1 MKTLKNIFIV
11 LFTINISSCVDKID
25 NNLTFKSS
33 VLTVQGLVSD
43 KNTTQILINQSISSG
58 INVLSNPINGC
69 KVELIVNNSTK
80 VLLTET
86 EPGVYLPP
94 VDFIGIVGNSYQLI
108 IKTPNGEN
116 YESSV
121 EKIVASPPIKNVYQ
135 KFIQNGQ
142 LSADG
147 KRVLYSTF
155 DVFVDFDDNPNQKNF
170 YVWEY
175 DLYEPIDYCI
185 TCERSILIGLSCV
198 SLDSRNTNSPTYDYI
213 CRTNCWDILRN
224 KTINIF
230 SDEYSN
236 GKSVVGRN
244 VAKIPYYGTRSAL
257 LEIHQNSV
265 SREAYEYQKLLR
277 DQTQTSGTLTDTPP
291 AAIIGNIRNVNNP
304 SEKVVGSFSAVG
316 ISQAKYVVDRSG
328 YERTGIITSILGRQP
343 VVEPPSPFRP
353 PTMPCIV
360 SKTRTTSLPK

>member
-1 MKTLKNIFIV
+1 MRTLKNIFIV
-11 LFTINISSCVDKID
+11 LLTISIGSCVDKID
-25 NNLTFKSS
+25 TNFTFNSS

-43 KNTTQILINQSISSG
+43 KNTTQVLINQSISNG
-58 INVLSNPINGC
+58 TNVLSNPINGC
-69 KVELIVNNSTK
+69 KVEIIVNNSIR

-94 VDFIGIVGNSYQLI
+94 VDFIGIAGNSYQLV
-108 IKTPNGEN
+108 IKTPDGKN

-135 KFIQNGQ
+135 KFNQSGQ

-170 YVWEY
+170 YLWEY

-185 TCERSILIGLSCV
+185 TCEKGVLIGLSCV
-198 SLDSRNTNSPTYDYI
+198 NVSGNRENSPTYDYV

-244 VAKIPYYGTRSAL
+244 VAKVPYYGTRSAL
-257 LEIHQNSV
+257 LEVHQNSV

-291 AAIIGNIRNVNNP
+291 AAIVGNIRNVNNP

-328 YERTGIITSILGRQP
+328 YEKTGIFTSILGREP

-360 SKTRTTSLPK
+360 SRTRTTSLPK